1 MFKKYTKS
9 HNQGVF
15 VGFIKPS
22 DCRMAGE
29 HIALLHLLRLQN
41 ALKSTINSSEFLSLK
56 KFQMETA
63 VLNKDNFW
71 KYLFVMC
78 CISYAPMCVLRLA
91 DQQSSAMDKLYY
103 YVLQTDQM
111 LLKYLPSAE
120 IKARLLL
127 EDSTLNSMMALNG
140 VHWDDNDDKILEDE
154 SQVDSDED
162 SNDDGEGDKDD
173 LIFDDSEEEE
183 VVEDDDS
190 TDEVVDGPAQIP
202 GSKQVF
208 SLLH

>member
-1 MFKKYTKS
+1 
-9 HNQGVF
+9 VF

-29 HIALLHLLRLQN
+29 HIALLCLLRLQN

-63 VLNKDNFW
+63 VLNNDNFW

-78 CISYAPMCVLRLA
+78 HVLYAPMRVLRLA
-91 DQQSSAMDKLYY
+91 DQQSPAMDKLYY
-103 YVLQTDQM
+103 YIFQTDRM

-120 IKARLLL
+120 IKARLLF
-127 EDSTLNSMMALNG
+127 EDSTLNSMMAPNG
-140 VHWDDNDDKILEDE
+140 VHWDDNDDEILEDK
-154 SQVDSDED
+154 SQVDSDKD
-162 SNDDGEGDKDD
+162 SNDEGEGNKDN
-173 LIFDDSEEEE
+173 LIFDDSKEEE
-183 VVEDDDS
+183 VVEGDDS

-202 GSKQVF
+202 GSEQVF

>member
-1 MFKKYTKS
+1 MYKKYTKS
-9 HNQGVF
+9 HNHRVF

-22 DCRMAGE
+22 DCCMAGE
-29 HIALLHLLRLQN
+29 HIALLRLLRLQN
-41 ALKSTINSSEFLSLK
+41 AFKSTINSCEFLSLK

-63 VLNKDNFW
+63 VLNNDNFW

-78 CISYAPMCVLRLA
+78 RVLYAPMHVLRLA
-91 DQQSSAMDKLYY
+91 DQQSLAMDKLYY
-103 YVLQTDQM
+103 YVLQTDWM

-127 EDSTLNSMMALNG
+127 EDSTLNSMMAPNG
-140 VHWDDNDDKILEDE
+140 VHWDEDDDKNLEDE

-162 SNDDGEGDKDD
+162 SNDEGEGNKDN
-173 LIFDDSEEEE
+173 LIFNDSKDEE
-183 VVEDDDS
+183 VVEDNDS
-190 TDEVVDGPAQIP
+190 TDEVVDGPAQIL
-202 GSKQVF
+202 GSEQVF

>member
-1 MFKKYTKS
+1 VFKRYTKS
-9 HNQGVF
+9 NNQGVF
-15 VGFIKPS
+15 VGFIITS
-22 DCRMAGE
+22 DCSMAGE
-29 HIALLHLLRLQN
+29 HIALLRLLRLQN

-56 KFQMETA
+56 KFQIETA
-63 VLNKDNFW
+63 VLNNNNFW

-78 CISYAPMCVLRLA
+78 CILYAPMHVLRLA
-91 DQQSSAMDKLYY
+91 DQQSPAMDKLYY
-103 YVLQTDQM
+103 YVLQTDWM

-120 IKARLLL
+120 IKSRLLL
-127 EDSTLNSMMALNG
+127 EDSKLNSMMAPNG
-140 VHWDDNDDKILEDE
+140 VHWDDNDDEILEDE

-162 SNDDGEGDKDD
+162 SNDKGEGDKDD
-173 LIFDDSEEEE
+173 LIFNDSGEEE

-202 GSKQVF
+202 GSEQVF